1 MGESS
6 SRGLLLN
13 ELLQLE
19 VLVRKRQQ
27 MQMGEAAFQA
37 LEHCR
42 DLVQITDHSFKIQV
56 IIHHELII
64 AIFLLFRFNV
74 VVVVRYCS
82 MPTRLVKKYWD
93 TVEKTWWTRQY
104 MT

>member
-6 SRGLLLN
+6 SKGLLLN

-19 VLVRKRQQ
+19 VLVRMRQQ
-27 MQMGEAAFQA
+27 MQIGEAAFQA

-56 IIHHELII
+56 YGPTKTP
-64 AIFLLFRFNV
+64 LFDDLGR
-74 VVVVRYCS
+74 RS
-82 MPTRLVKKYWD
+82 ET
-93 TVEKTWWTRQY
+93 
-104 MT
+104 